1 MDSIANMIISI
12 KNAGNAGKELV
23 VLPYSKMKEAIA
35 NVLLKEAY
43 VKSVSKKKRLNN
55 KMLEIGILYADD
67 KPKVQGVQRVSK
79 FSKRIYQKSNLLRP
93 FKSGYG
99 RIILSTNKGILT
111 DKQAIKEKV
120 GGEVL
125 FKIW

>member
-1 MDSIANMIISI
+1 MIISI
-12 KNAGNAGKELV
+12 KNAGNAGKEFI

-43 VKSVSKKKRLNN
+43 IKSVSKKKRLNN
-55 KMLEIGILYADD
+55 KMLEIGILYDNN

-79 FSKRIYQKSNLLRP
+79 FSKRVYQKSSLIRP

-99 RIILSTNKGILT
+99 RMILSTNKGIIT
-111 DKQAIKEKV
+111 DKQALKEKV

>member
-1 MDSIANMIISI
+1 MDSIANMIIGI
-12 KNAGNAGKELV
+12 KNAGNAGKESV
-23 VLPYSKMKEAIA
+23 ALPYSKLKEAIA
-35 NVLLKEAY
+35 NVLLKENY
-43 VKSVSKKKRLNN
+43 IKSVSKKKRLNN

-67 KPKVQGVQRVSK
+67 KPKVQGVQRISK
-79 FSKRIYQKSNLLRP
+79 FSKRVYQKSNLLKP

-99 RIILSTNKGILT
+99 KVILSTNKGILT
-111 DKQAIKEKV
+111 DRQAAKEKV